1 MNPHWLPGL
10 IPWNQEHGE
19 TWEQYEQRLFHV
31 FQNEFRESFQ
41 YDGKPVHYKRMP
53 YDGIYPE
60 AFMHLTTCNQDN
72 SGSRLPDAERSER
85 ISWPRPVVEHHPSA
99 KYANTPNARGPG
111 YGEKTTRTR
120 IE

>member
-31 FQNEFRESFQ
+31 FQNEFKESFQ

-53 YDGIYPE
+53 YDGSI
-60 AFMHLTTCNQDN
+60 
-72 SGSRLPDAERSER
+72 RK
-85 ISWPRPVVEHHPSA
+85 PSC
-99 KYANTPNARGPG
+99 
-111 YGEKTTRTR
+111 
-120 IE
+120 I

>member
-60 AFMHLTTCNQDN
+60 AFMHLTHAIRTTPAHGFRMLNAAN
-72 SGSRLPDAERSER
+72 ASAGPDR
-85 ISWPRPVVEHHPSA
+85 
-99 KYANTPNARGPG
+99 
-111 YGEKTTRTR
+111 
-120 IE
+120 

>member
-60 AFMHLTTCNQDN
+60 AVSRSCPDCMWSDAIRTTPAH
-72 SGSRLPDAERSER
+72 GFRM
-85 ISWPRPVVEHHPSA
+85 
-99 KYANTPNARGPG
+99 PNAANASAGPD
-111 YGEKTTRTR
+111 R
-120 IE
+120 